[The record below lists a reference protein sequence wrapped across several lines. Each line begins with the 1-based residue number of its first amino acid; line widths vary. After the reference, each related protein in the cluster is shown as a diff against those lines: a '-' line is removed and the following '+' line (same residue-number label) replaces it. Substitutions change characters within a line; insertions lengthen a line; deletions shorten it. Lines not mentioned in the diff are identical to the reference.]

1 MPHIRQ
7 LNHSIDLLALHR
19 VNPRRYPYLLQST
32 ARGTAS
38 ARFDILFAFP
48 GDEIRLSLD
57 DDLSTDFLNELDR
70 QWQQSC
76 KNEDDET
83 GMPFTG
89 GWFLYLGYELAR
101 QVEPSL
107 SLPHASDGLPTA
119 SAIRIPAA
127 IIYDHQQSK
136 SHIVAEID
144 QEDLIELIQNDI
156 DQSSANITSLDHISI
171 TMSEENAE
179 QYTNASRGQQ

>member
-19 VNPRRYPYLLQST
+19 VNPHRYPYLLQST

-48 GDEIRLSLD
+48 ADEIRLSLD
-57 DDLSTDFLNELDR
+57 DNSSTDFLNELDR

-76 KNEDDET
+76 KNENDET
-83 GMPFTG
+83 GLPFTG
-89 GWFLYLGYELAR
+89 GWFLYLGYELAE

-107 SLPHASDGLPTA
+107 SLPYATDGLPTA
-119 SAIRIPAA
+119 CAIRIPAA

-136 SHIVAEID
+136 YH
-144 QEDLIELIQNDI
+144 LN
-156 DQSSANITSLDHISI
+156 H
-171 TMSEENAE
+171 
-179 QYTNASRGQQ
+179 